1 MGLLFCAFL
10 IYNKGVFK
18 LEITERLGVLTERSF
33 TMKQLYLKPYMT
45 IFCITEDVLTES
57 VEKQIRYN
65 EGDGDGDSVP
75 FAG

>member
-1 MGLLFCAFL
+1 
-10 IYNKGVFK
+10 
-18 LEITERLGVLTERSF
+18 
-33 TMKQLYLKPYMT
+33 MKQLYLKPYMT

-65 EGDGDGDSVP
+65 EGDWDGDSVP

>member
-1 MGLLFCAFL
+1 
-10 IYNKGVFK
+10 
-18 LEITERLGVLTERSF
+18 
-33 TMKQLYLKPYMT
+33 MKQLYLTPYMT